1 MSSVLNHLTVHFWLA
16 LCVTVALAAPAGCK
30 RQATVEP
37 NVYASPYVQPKV
49 WAVAPL
55 SNQSGVS
62 EADGARLADHLAQQL
77 QQAESINVV
86 PVNRVIEAM
95 SAMKL
100 AQVASVG
107 DAMALMN
114 TLRVDG
120 LVVGT
125 ITAWDPYDPPKIG
138 ATVQLYSRTPRDRA
152 MDPRLLTRAATSDAL
167 PSTQQQDQPIATAG
181 GHFDAANG
189 TVIRRLEAYA
199 HGRTPSDSAAGQRRY
214 LISMDLYSEFVS
226 HELMRRLFATE
237 WDRLHAQ
244 QGPKPVARPTRTTTV
259 VRRR

>member
-1 MSSVLNHLTVHFWLA
+1 MSSVLNHLIFHLWLA
-16 LCVTVALAAPAGCK
+16 LCVIVALAAPAGCK
-30 RQATVEP
+30 RRATVEP
-37 NVYASPYVQPKV
+37 DVYASPYVQPKV
-49 WAVAPL
+49 WAVVPL
-55 SNQSGVS
+55 SNESGVS

-77 QQAESINVV
+77 QQAERINVV
-86 PVNRVIEAM
+86 PVNRVLEAM
-95 SAMKL
+95 SAMNL
-100 AQVASVG
+100 AQVVTVG

-114 TLRVDG
+114 TLRADG

-138 ATVQLYSRTPRDRA
+138 ATVQLYTRPRPDRA
-152 MDPRLLTRAATSDAL
+152 MDPRLLTRAATGDAL
-167 PSTQQQDQPIATAG
+167 PSDQQQGQPIATAG
-181 GHFDAANG
+181 GHFDAASG

-199 HGRTPSDSAAGQRRY
+199 KGRTPPDSAAGQRRY

-244 QGPKPVARPTRTTTV
+244 QHPRPVPRPTRTATV